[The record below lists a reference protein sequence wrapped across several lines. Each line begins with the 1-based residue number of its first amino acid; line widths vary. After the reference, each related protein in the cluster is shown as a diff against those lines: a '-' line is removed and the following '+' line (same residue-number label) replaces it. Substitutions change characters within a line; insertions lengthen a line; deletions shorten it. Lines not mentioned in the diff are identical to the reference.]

1 MADTLNKDQCNA
13 GSGSNTITAF
23 CDPVDKMQS
32 ESENKD
38 GESGSIS
45 PIP

>member
-13 GSGSNTITAF
+13 GSESTTITAF